1 MPVLSKTTVLIACVP
16 SMCSPPLNRMPFSA
30 AFPVPT
36 IIEVGVAKP
45 NAQGQAIT
53 NTAIAATK
61 AGSNCPGW
69 TNEIHI
75 INVKIAIPTTIG
87 TKYPEI
93 ISASLCIGALEPCA
107 SSTTLTMEAR
117 AVSLPTF
124 VASTVIAPFLFIVDP
139 ITLSFCIFSTG
150 IDSPV
155 NIDSSIEV
163 IPLIILPSTGIFS
176 PGLITK

>member
-1 MPVLSKTTVLIACVP
+1 M
-16 SMCSPPLNRMPFSA
+16 
-30 AFPVPT
+30 
-36 IIEVGVAKP
+36 
-45 NAQGQAIT
+45 
-53 NTAIAATK
+53 
-61 AGSNCPGW
+61 
-69 TNEIHI
+69 
-75 INVKIAIPTTIG
+75 KIAIPTTIG